1 MVSVRN
7 HFPSR
12 IVSPESLREAELT
25 AWRRIQGSNPA
36 LGSAFYSA
44 TFTRAAAAARL
55 DVRVCVIESEGAP
68 LAFFPYQFRGRA
80 QRFLKA
86 AEPVGGSMSDFFGLV
101 APPGFKVEVPALLSM
116 AHLSAI
122 IFRNLPEEELSFGIG
137 GEQPELG
144 YRIEIGSNARDYW
157 AQLRRQNE
165 SLAREIE
172 RRERRILEAL
182 GPLDFKF
189 DVADREHELARLIAM
204 KRAQYRETGV
214 PDALAE
220 PKHRQLLRLL
230 ARSAEVDC
238 AGSLATLHAGGQ
250 WVASH
255 FGLRCGKTLHYWFP
269 VFNPAF
275 TKFGPGH
282 LLLKHV
288 IDGCV
293 AAGIRT
299 IERGAGQQ
307 SHKSAYI
314 SVPRLYYRGCWHDG
328 GARSVMFRG
337 LQSLAW
343 RWGTRRKWGR
353 GAATGDDA

>member
-1 MVSVRN
+1 
-7 HFPSR
+7 
-12 IVSPESLREAELT
+12 
-25 AWRRIQGSNPA
+25 
-36 LGSAFYSA
+36 
-44 TFTRAAAAARL
+44 
-55 DVRVCVIESEGAP
+55 
-68 LAFFPYQFRGRA
+68 
-80 QRFLKA
+80 
-86 AEPVGGSMSDFFGLV
+86 
-101 APPGFKVEVPALLSM
+101 LLSM

-314 SVPRLYYRGCWHDG
+314 AVPRLYYRGCWHDG
-328 GARSVMFRG
+328 SARSVMFRG